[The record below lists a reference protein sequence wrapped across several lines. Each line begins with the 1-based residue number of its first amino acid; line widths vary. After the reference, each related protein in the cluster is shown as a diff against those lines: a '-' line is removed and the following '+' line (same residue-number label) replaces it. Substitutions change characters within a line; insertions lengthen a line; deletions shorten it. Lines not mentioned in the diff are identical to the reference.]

1 LTVEDGE
8 GNVMRVWKSS
18 ELQSYTNADIASC
31 LANRVAVEPAEML
44 GTVPPS
50 AIKYCVSKGW
60 LLTNESKTLYRVTLK
75 AAIELNLPLHFKGIN
90 GGRKI
95 PSAR

>member
-1 LTVEDGE
+1 MAHSPVRCSALGHD
-8 GNVMRVWKSS
+8 
-18 ELQSYTNADIASC
+18 
-31 LANRVAVEPAEML
+31 AND

-75 AAIELNLPLHFKGIN
+75 AAIELNPPLHFKGIN